1 MGGDK
6 VDRRAFGTGA
16 IFADPADALFGEVR
30 DGMDGDVGAGER
42 FAVEAQD
49 FADALEVDARRE
61 LLEDLFALAGFEAEV
76 RLAAL
81 DALAEDLLSGGVPV
95 GELGDADALQHFRR

>member
-1 MGGDK
+1 
-6 VDRRAFGTGA
+6 
-16 IFADPADALFGEVR
+16 
-30 DGMDGDVGAGER
+30 MDGDVRAGEG

-76 RLAAL
+76 RFAAL
-81 DALAEDLLSGGVPV
+81 DALLEDLVAGGVPV